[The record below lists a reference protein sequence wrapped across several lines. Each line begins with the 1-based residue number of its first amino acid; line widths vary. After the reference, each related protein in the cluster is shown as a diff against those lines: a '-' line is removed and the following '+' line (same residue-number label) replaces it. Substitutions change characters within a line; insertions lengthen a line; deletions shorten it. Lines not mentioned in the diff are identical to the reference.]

1 MRRNKASI
9 WIKVIYF
16 VHCNLGKISLQIRA
30 QIEQEYGER
39 LLRLAATSKIG
50 EHEEGSFA
58 ETLSRIPS
66 TLETTGR
73 AHIDLAQQLRDHL
86 EIPLDGFLK
95 EQREIRKK
103 VAMTESIHNTQVDIF
118 L

>member
-1 MRRNKASI
+1 M
-9 WIKVIYF
+9 
-16 VHCNLGKISLQIRA
+16 GKISLQIRA